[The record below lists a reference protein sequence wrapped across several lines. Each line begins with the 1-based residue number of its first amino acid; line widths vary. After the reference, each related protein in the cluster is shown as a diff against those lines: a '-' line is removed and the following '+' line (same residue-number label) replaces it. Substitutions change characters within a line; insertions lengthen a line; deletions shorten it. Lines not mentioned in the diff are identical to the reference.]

1 MSRTGINEYVDITPT
16 WEGLMP
22 ALFRVLESGSIEA
35 KGSVRAELLKL
46 ARFADKSREERKAK

>member
-1 MSRTGINEYVDITPT
+1 MSKTIDITPT

-35 KGSVRAELLKL
+35 KGSVRAELMKL